1 MNMNIENYIVIDE
14 MPERLAMDEMQCR
27 IENGPAQDY
36 QQLLV
41 KSISDAHQ
49 DCICGIQD
57 AINRGDSKLVGL
69 LINALL
75 MPHIANEAARQYA
88 EQSA

>member
-1 MNMNIENYIVIDE
+1 MNTNIENHMVINETPPLLTVEDI
-14 MPERLAMDEMQCR
+14 QWSV
-27 IENGPAQDY
+27 ENSPAHEY
-36 QQLLV
+36 RELLI
-41 KSISDAHQ
+41 KAINGAHN